1 MPVKKCSNGK
11 YKIGEKGKCMYDSK
25 KKQKKPIKPIW
36 LKRIIKGK
44 DRKIKKDLKTPKYRM
59 RVVEDKKKKADK
71 LYCRTKTRRN
81 KYND

>member
-1 MPVKKCSNGK
+1 MVNIKQAKKENVCT
-11 YKIGEKGKCMYDSK
+11 IQK

-81 KYND
+81 KYNDQRQR